1 MKTRTIKFPYK
12 FSSNNKNMVTLT
24 ISSRITSTM
33 TNSQIIT
40 TTIIK
45 DTSSKINNIIIRIRI
60 ISNNKSNLT
69 SIQTIKIITISKI
82 RTNTSID
89 F

>member
-1 MKTRTIKFPYK
+1 
-12 FSSNNKNMVTLT
+12 MVTLT

-45 DTSSKINNIIIRIRI
+45 DTNSKINNIIIRIRI
-60 ISNNKSNLT
+60 ISSNKSNLT